1 MLFIIFFSYFLKI
14 FFFFWMWTIFKVFL
28 EFVTVLLLCYVLI
41 YDVEI
46 EPAPSASED
55 KVFTSGLPEKF
66 LNALFRLAGE
76 YNRIFL

>member
-1 MLFIIFFSYFLKI
+1 MLFIFFFLLFFED

-28 EFVTVLLLCYVLI
+28 EFVTALLLCYVLVC
-41 YDVEI
+41 DGEI

-55 KVFTSGLPEKF
+55 KVLTSGLPGKS
-66 LNALFRLAGE
+66 LNTLLRLAGE